1 MSLVSI
7 GEFARLSRLSPKAL
21 RLYDELGLL
30 VPAEVDAE
38 TGYRWYAATQLD
50 QARLVASLRRIRVPL
65 AQIRDMLALDSA
77 AAAEEI
83 RAYWAATEGEHAA
96 QRVLVGYLVDRLHG
110 KKSAMYEVTVRDIPA
125 RSLLSLM
132 RRLHEDDLIPMSREL
147 FIHRLARGGVPRIEG
162 IAGAPFT
169 IFHEEVSGD
178 SDGPV
183 EWCWPVPDDQAD
195 EIAARF
201 PDLTLRTEAAHQEAF
216 VRPDGPGMGGGGAQA
231 EIAIEA
237 LFAWTSEQ
245 HRQPSGGVRS
255 VLVFNPAN
263 QGAGPDTEFAVSLR

>member
-1 MSLVSI
+1 LSLVSI

-38 TGYRWYAATQLD
+38 TGYRWYADTQLER
-50 QARLVASLRRIRVPL
+50 ARWAG
-65 AQIRDMLALDSA
+65 
-77 AAAEEI
+77 AE
-83 RAYWAATEGEHAA
+83 AEHAA
-96 QRVLVGYLVDRLHG
+96 QRVLVDRLHG
-110 KKSAMYEVTVRDIPA
+110 KNSAMYEVTVRDIPT

-132 RRLHEDDLIPMSREL
+132 RRVHEDDLIPMGREL
-147 FIHRLARGGVPRIEG
+147 IIHRLARGGVPRIEG

-169 IFHEEVSGD
+169 IFYGEVSGD

-201 PDLTLRTEAAHQEAF
+201 PDLTLRTEPAHQEAF
-216 VRPDGPGMGGGGAQA
+216 VRPDAPGMGGGGTQA
-231 EIAIEA
+231 ELAIEA
-237 LFAWTSEQ
+237 LFAWASEQ

-263 QGAGPDTEFAVSLR
+263 QGAGPDTEFAVPLR

>member
-7 GEFARLSRLSPKAL
+7 GAFARLSRLSPKAL

-30 VPAEVDAE
+30 VPDQVDAE
-38 TGYRWYAATQLD
+38 TGYRWYADTQLD
-50 QARLVASLRRIRVPL
+50 QARVVASLRRIRVPL
-65 AQIRDMLALDSA
+65 ARIREMLALDPA

-83 RAYWAATEGEHAA
+83 RAYWAGAEAEHAA
-96 QRVLVGYLVDRLHG
+96 QRELIGYLVDRLHG
-110 KKSAMYEVTVRDIPA
+110 KKSRMYEVTVRDIPA
-125 RSLLSLM
+125 RSLLSLI
-132 RRLHEDDLIPMSREL
+132 RRVHEEDVIPMGREL

-169 IFHEEVSGD
+169 MFHGEVSGD

-201 PDLTLRTEAAHQEAF
+201 PDLTLRTEPAHQEAF
-216 VRPDGPGMGGGGAQA
+216 VRADTPGTAGGGTQA
-231 EIAIEA
+231 EVAIEA
-237 LFAWTSEQ
+237 LFAWAAEQ
-245 HRQPSGGVRS
+245 HRQPSEGVRA

-263 QGAGPDTEFAVSLR
+263 KGAGPDTEFAVSLH

>member
-1 MSLVSI
+1 MSLLSI

-30 VPAEVDAE
+30 VPDQVDAE
-38 TGYRWYAATQLD
+38 TGYRWYADTQLER
-50 QARLVASLRRIRVPL
+50 ARVVASLRRIRVPL
-65 AQIRDMLALDSA
+65 ARIRDMLALDSA
-77 AAAEEI
+77 TAAEEI
-83 RAYWAATEGEHAA
+83 RAYWAGTDAEHAA
-96 QRVLVGYLVDRLHG
+96 QRVLVGHLVDRLHG
-110 KKSAMYEVTVRDIPA
+110 RKSAMYEVTVRDIPA
-125 RSLLSLM
+125 RSLLSLI

-147 FIHRLARGGVPRIEG
+147 FIHRLARGGVARIEG

-169 IFHEEVSGD
+169 IFYGEVSGD

-201 PDLTLRTEAAHQEAF
+201 PDLTLRTEPAHQEAF
-216 VRPDGPGMGGGGAQA
+216 VRQDAPGTGGAQA

-237 LFAWTSEQ
+237 LFAWASEQ

-263 QGAGPDTEFAVSLR
+263 RGAGPDTEFAVSLR

>member
-7 GEFARLSRLSPKAL
+7 GEFARRSRLSPKAL

-38 TGYRWYAATQLD
+38 TGYRWYADTQLE
-50 QARLVASLRRIRVPL
+50 QARVVAMLRRIRVPL
-65 AQIRDMLALDSA
+65 ARIRDMLAVDPA
-77 AAAEEI
+77 TAAEEI
-83 RAYWAATEGEHAA
+83 CAHWLGTEAEHTA
-96 QRVLVGYLVDRLHG
+96 QRALIGHLVGRLHG
-110 KKSAMYEVTVRDIPA
+110 KRSAMYEVTVRDMPA

-132 RRLHEDDLIPMSREL
+132 RHLDEDEVIPMGREL

-169 IFHEEVSGD
+169 IFYGEVSGD

-183 EWCWPVPDDQAD
+183 EFCWPVPDDQAD

-201 PDLTLRTEAAHQEAF
+201 PDLMLRTEPAHQEAF
-216 VRPDGPGMGGGGAQA
+216 VRPGDSGMGGGGAEA

-237 LFAWTSEQ
+237 MFAWASEQ

-263 QGAGPDTEFAVSLR
+263 PGAGPDSEFAVALR